1 MTDNNKTVGD
11 ESLSALNIINT
22 IERTSKEELD
32 VLLSID
38 KKLDNNT
45 SPAAN
50 RVTSRPAIDRDEKRR
65 QEKSVKPKA
74 ESQRPNVKSDD
85 ETGLKIKRSR
95 PRRADVPTQPAK
107 KQSRP
112 LQTEKDSASTS
123 KSSPAPSVVA
133 NRQVTPRAHE
143 EQQRKRGDDGRFTGS
158 AAKIQEKQE
167 QNRHE
172 ELIEEEEKSRS
183 VIQKITGFFAER
195 STKDVEGTAVDA
207 AGVAAGGSFWK
218 AGKEAWELVQNTG
231 EMLGIGKEKD
241 ENKKP
246 LLGKLKGLFSRP
258 RSPETHS
265 DSQPEYQPAPA
276 KRNNAP
282 AILRA
287 SPSSGTTRGFGLK
300 QARIARAP
308 AGSLDV
314 VNRNIQK
321 ATITKTE
328 EQTQA
333 IKEGDQQ
340 IIERLD
346 ELLEKSGGG
355 QKKGGLSGLLGG
367 LLGLLGGKIGK
378 GLMGLFG
385 RMGMGLA
392 GIGGLWVAKYG
403 KKLLTGFLSLLGLK
417 KLKSLLGGGRN
428 SEGGIDVDIDSDDR
442 RDGKTKDKK
451 KKGKKPGPGKAK
463 RTKGPGRLKKFFS
476 NPVTK
481 AVATSAATTAATSA
495 AVSAIDNADDLPDEK
510 RGVEKKSDA
519 DADKKTTKSDTPEKK
534 APQKS
539 AAETAKESAEKAQ
552 KAGPKTGDKVS
563 IGRPLTAEEAA
574 AKKAEK
580 TVAQKT
586 AKKAGETAL
595 IKGTA
600 KVGAKIGLRA
610 VPILGQIGG
619 VAYDVVDGY
628 TDEQAQREA
637 FSVADGDEVS
647 QRQKL
652 TYTAANVLDLGGLA
666 SGASSL
672 LGDGARWLGMDS
684 VADALTYDTG
694 EVARRIDGTINKV
707 SDAFSYMTGKGNGKG
722 SDINA
727 QVQDITSAIKDG
739 TEKTVTTIELST
751 QTLVDTI
758 TESGINAAGSTAG
771 NRSESSGQ
779 TNAKSVAVAGAGV
792 GGHVAGLTSVDET
805 LMTPDLNVGG
815 KQAKVRAYRNNNFG
829 NIGFA
834 HQAGAVI
841 EKKNAYGEQRFARWN
856 TPEEGLR
863 GTANQVMLYKTGKSN
878 SGKRETIDEI
888 MDVFAPPSENNT
900 EAYKRSLEA
909 QLGVGRHDK
918 VDWSDPEKMRN
929 LVKALARVE
938 GGGNIQMTDAD
949 IAKALGSYN
958 FQTNRWE
965 GQFTDQT
972 LEKVNATRDEK
983 GLVRLNATDQFSIGG
998 AMTGRGDIAKATHVD
1013 PTIKQQPTEVK
1024 PESETQSEQPQP
1036 AAPAAPVQTQTK
1048 QKTEPSQAANN
1059 EVKPADTTTPTET
1072 AITAASNSNT
1082 GENYTPGKL
1091 PLEDIP
1097 VVGDAIKKFG
1107 SDTVANAEGLR
1118 HQGAP
1123 VTSPTQQGERSPV
1136 SSSPTAVKTEK
1147 KPPEDATAAQT
1158 VVNTIEE
1165 SKATEAPK
1173 QAETPQSAEKNK
1185 EIEDEKAQ
1193 SDLFAPNSMNGETY
1207 KAADLPFKDVPIVG
1221 DLIKKYGGD
1230 RVANAEG
1237 LRHQSAPEFNSIDRA
1252 NEALA
1257 NWKNDQNTPTPVA
1270 SQESTQAET
1279 TAAQIEQAT
1288 TQDKPAPVSN
1298 SDTVTSAPAA
1308 VAKAE
1313 AEAEAA
1319 QPTTAISTANYSQS
1333 KSMYSVT
1340 DLQSATPAMPAAN
1353 NGQQKA
1359 KPTTADTDIKILGA
1373 LNRIAGLLEDIKK
1386 EGTNNDTPRFTSV
1399 KNSPQPAPRSTIPL
1413 TVADPIMSNL
1423 ANR

>member
-1 MTDNNKTVGD
+1 MADNNKTVGD
-11 ESLSALNIINT
+11 DSLSALNIINT

-45 SPAAN
+45 SPAAK
-50 RVTSRPAIDRDEKRR
+50 RSTSWPAIDTDEKQRP
-65 QEKSVKPKA
+65 EKSVKTKA

-85 ETGLKIKRSR
+85 DTGLKIKRSR
-95 PRRADVPTQPAK
+95 PRRADVQTQPAK
-107 KQSRP
+107 NKQSRP
-112 LQTEKDSASTS
+112 LQTEKSSTSTS

-133 NRQVTPRAHE
+133 NRPVKPRAHE
-143 EQQRKRGDDGRFTGS
+143 EQLRKRGDNGRFTGS

-218 AGKEAWELVQNTG
+218 AGKEAWELVQNTS

-385 RMGMGLA
+385 RMGLGLA

-417 KLKSLLGGGRN
+417 KLKSLSGSGRN
-428 SEGGIDVDIDSDDR
+428 SEGGVDVDIDPDGR

-451 KKGKKPGPGKAK
+451 NKGKKPGKAK

-481 AVATSAATTAATSA
+481 AMAATAATAAATGA
-495 AVSAIDNADDLPDEK
+495 AVSAIDDVDDLPDGK
-510 RGVEKKSDA
+510 RSVEKKPDS
-519 DADKKTTKSDTPEKK
+519 DADKKT
-534 APQKS
+534 PQKS
-539 AAETAKESAEKAQ
+539 AAETAKDSAEKAQ
-552 KAGPKTGDKVS
+552 KTAPKTGDKVS

-580 TVAQKT
+580 AVATNTSEKAAGKAAATVTEKATKEVGEKAL
-586 AKKAGETAL
+586 AKGAGKAV
-595 IKGTA
+595 A
-600 KVGAKIGLRA
+600 KVGLRSI
-610 VPILGQIGG
+610 PILGQAFG
-619 VAYDVVDGY
+619 VAYDAVDGY
-628 TDEQAQREA
+628 ADEEAQRAA
-637 FSVADGDEVS
+637 FNVTDGEEIS
-647 QRQKL
+647 QQQKSS
-652 TYTAANVLDLGGLA
+652 YAAANVLDMGGLV
-666 SGASSL
+666 SGAS
-672 LGDGARWLGMDS
+672 GYVADGARWLGMES
-684 VADALTYDTG
+684 VADALTFDT
-694 EVARRIDGTINKV
+694 ADIAKKIDGTATGVRNAFTAVTGNKNGGGI
-707 SDAFSYMTGKGNGKG
+707 SDAQILN
-722 SDINA
+722 
-727 QVQDITSAIKDG
+727 ITTAIKDG

-751 QTLVDTI
+751 LKLVDTI
-758 TESGINAAGSTAG
+758 TENSINATGSAAG
-771 NRSESSGQ
+771 NGSASSGQ
-779 TNAKSVAVAGAGV
+779 TNAKSVAVAGMGV

-1036 AAPAAPVQTQTK
+1036 AAPATPVQTQTK
-1048 QKTEPSQAANN
+1048 QQKTDA
-1059 EVKPADTTTPTET
+1059 

-1082 GENYTPGKL
+1082 RENYTPGKL

-1107 SDTVANAEGLR
+1107 GDTVANAEGLR

-1123 VTSPTQQGERSPV
+1123 VLSPAQQGERPPA
-1136 SSSPTAVKTEK
+1136 SSSPAAVETEK
-1147 KPPEDATAAQT
+1147 KPPEDATSAQA
-1158 VVNTIEE
+1158 VANAIEE

-1173 QAETPQSAEKNK
+1173 RAETPQSAEKNK
-1185 EIEDEKAQ
+1185 EIRDEKAQ

-1237 LRHQSAPEFNSIDRA
+1237 LRHQSAPESNSIDRA

-1298 SDTVTSAPAA
+1298 SDAVTSAPAA

-1313 AEAEAA
+1313 AEAGAT
-1319 QPTTAISTANYSQS
+1319 QPTTTISAANYSQP

-1340 DLQSATPAMPAAN
+1340 DLQSATPAMPAVN

-1359 KPTTADTDIKILGA
+1359 TPATADTDIKILGA